1 MSGNGVLSKQTNPQ
15 KTSSPREE
23 IAIIKIRGYL
33 DMITAE
39 QLDKAIMSLL
49 KAHQFNII
57 VDLQDVEYISSSG
70 WGVFLGNIKEIRE
83 KGGDLKL
90 TRMKPDVFEVY
101 KVLEFFWFIK
111 SYAAIDEAVY
121 EFDQHISPMAG

>member
-1 MSGNGVLSKQTNPQ
+1 MSGNGVVHTKNGA
-15 KTSSPREE
+15 KEE
-23 IAIIKIRGYL
+23 ISIVRIKGYL

-39 QLDKAIMSLL
+39 QLDKAIGTLIRG
-49 KAHQFNII
+49 KRYNII
-57 VDLQDVEYISSSG
+57 VDLRDVEYISSSG

-90 TRMKPDVFEVY
+90 SNMTQDVYEVY

-111 SYAAIDEAVY
+111 SYISIADAISD
-121 EFDQHISPMAG
+121 FDHHVEPMPVT

>member
-1 MSGNGVLSKQTNPQ
+1 MSGNGVLSKQTKSQN
-15 KTSSPREE
+15 TSPPKEE
-23 IAIIKIRGYL
+23 ISIVKIRGYL

-49 KAHQFNII
+49 KSKQFNII

-90 TRMKPDVFEVY
+90 TQMNPDVFEVY

-111 SYAAIDEAVY
+111 SYAAIEDAVY

>member
-1 MSGNGVLSKQTNPQ
+1 MV
-15 KTSSPREE
+15 
-23 IAIIKIRGYL
+23 
-33 DMITAE
+33 TAE

-49 KAHQFNII
+49 KRKQYNII

-90 TRMKPDVFEVY
+90 TRMNPDVFEVY

-111 SYAAIDEAVY
+111 SYASIEDAVY